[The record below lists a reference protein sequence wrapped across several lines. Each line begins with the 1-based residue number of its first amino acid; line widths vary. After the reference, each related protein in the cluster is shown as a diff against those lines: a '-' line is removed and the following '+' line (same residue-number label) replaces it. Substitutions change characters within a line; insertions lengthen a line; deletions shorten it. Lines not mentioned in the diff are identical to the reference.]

1 MKVPFALHLLLCGF
15 CFSFGTLWGMHM
27 SLGHTPTD
35 SGEGGGGTSSIS
47 GMAAKLV
54 ESLDHSV
61 SGSRSHKKRRRIPD
75 TMSNFALGMGRVAK
89 SDFMSHLDT
98 GMPGVDERPN
108 AKDIMI
114 LYNNKKSLP
123 DGDAIR
129 AALEYET
136 EDGDIPRL
144 TAVDALANC
153 HKLNIILTKPDNGAN
168 QCIAIVPNYESFYIQ
183 RYTRV
188 GTDKTGIPK
197 GPMMASE
204 PLRFTGRAIDESGHQ
219 TFTVPNMGQTTQ
231 HWQRLQQYMTTLDDM
246 LTKVR
251 RIAGRVAVDNTIV
264 VLTCNLGQ
272 SELLLNFCCTAR
284 ARGFDLKNVLVFTTD
299 EETERLAKA
308 MGLESFYD
316 KDNFEW
322 LPSDEARNYGDKSF
336 TAMMFAKILCVR
348 TINMLGYNLLF
359 QDVDV
364 VWYRNPLELFQN
376 NTNTNNFD
384 IIFQD
389 DGARSFRFAPYSAN
403 SGFYYVRAN
412 ARTKYFFTS
421 QILLGDMVLRS
432 NSHQDTMTA
441 LLNQH
446 ATLHGL
452 RVKTMDREANEL
464 PCGFHYHRRKEF
476 MMQMVQG
483 NTKPYIFHMSWTNN
497 KKDKIKFF
505 QQLGNWHLQ
514 DTCSEPTFAKTASA
528 SLTMTPGEL
537 VTTCCTAE
545 PNFKCHY
552 SDKPSIRPC
561 KDSPK
566 MEKKD
571 KSFWP

>member
-1 MKVPFALHLLLCGF
+1 MRSTTRGTMSGVTRMNRLLTMKVPFALHLLLCGL
-15 CFSFGTLWGMHM
+15 CFSMGTMWGMHM
-27 SLGHTPTD
+27 SLGHLPTD
-35 SGEGGGGTSSIS
+35 SGDGGGGTSSIS

-54 ESLDHSV
+54 ESLDTSV
-61 SGSRSHKKRRRIPD
+61 SGSSISSERRRRIPA
-75 TMSNFALGMGRVAK
+75 TMSNYALGMSRVAK
-89 SDFMSHLDT
+89 SDFMSHIDT
-98 GMPGVDERPN
+98 GMPGVEERPN
-108 AKDIMI
+108 ANDVMI
-114 LYNNKKSLP
+114 LYNNQKSLP
-123 DGDAIR
+123 GSPGDATR

-136 EDGDIPRL
+136 EDGVPQL
-144 TAVDALANC
+144 AAVDALANC
-153 HKLNIILTKPDNGAN
+153 HKLNIILTKPDNHSHQ

-188 GTDKTGIPK
+188 GTDAKTGIPK
-197 GPMMASE
+197 GPMTASE
-204 PLRFTGRAIDESGHQ
+204 PLRFTGRAIDEAGHQ
-219 TFTVPNMGQTTQ
+219 TFTVPTMGHTIQ
-231 HWQRLQQYMTTLDDM
+231 HWERLRQYMTTLDDM
-246 LTKVR
+246 LAKIR
-251 RIAGRVAVDNTIV
+251 PIAGRVAVQNTIV

-272 SELLLNFCCTAR
+272 SELLLNFVCTAR

-316 KDNFEW
+316 K
-322 LPSDEARNYGDKSF
+322 A
-336 TAMMFAKILCVR
+336 
-348 TINMLGYNLLF
+348 
-359 QDVDV
+359 DVDV
-364 VWYRNPLELFQN
+364 VWYRNPLELFQKSN
-376 NTNTNNFD
+376 NNNNNNNNNNATTTTNSNDNFD

-412 ARTKYFFTS
+412 ARTNYFFTS
-421 QILLGDMVLRS
+421 QLLQGDMVLRS

-441 LLNQH
+441 LLNEH

-452 RVKTMDREANEL
+452 RVKTMDRDSVDTEL

-476 MMQMVQG
+476 MMQMVT
-483 NTKPYIFHMSWTNN
+483 NVKKPYIFHMSWTDN

-505 QQLGNWHLQ
+505 QQLGSWHLQ
-514 DTCSEPTFAKTASA
+514 DTCSEPTFAKTASS

-566 MEKKD
+566 MEQKD